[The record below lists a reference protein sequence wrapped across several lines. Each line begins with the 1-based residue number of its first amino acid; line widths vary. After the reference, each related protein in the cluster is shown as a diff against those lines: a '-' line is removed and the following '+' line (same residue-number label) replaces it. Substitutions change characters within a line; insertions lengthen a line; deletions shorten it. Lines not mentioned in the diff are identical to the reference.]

1 MAQSRN
7 IDFTRTLHFR
17 FELFLSIFGGFQVF
31 RNVFI
36 GLLQDVINQIN
47 CDWLFLDP
55 PDFQTLS
62 TILTGS
68 TQLAAV
74 LLCGI

>member
-17 FELFLSIFGGFQVF
+17 FELFLSIFGGFQEF

-47 CDWLFLDP
+47 CDWLP
-55 PDFQTLS
+55 PDFQSLS